1 MRKRILISVVLVA
14 AVVVLGIRIGYYFN
28 RADYK
33 SSQEYVIGVSQANM
47 REAWRLAL
55 INEIEAV
62 AANTESI
69 QVITADATSSVEKQK
84 KDVDKLLQ
92 YGVDLLIISPCD
104 SDKMTDTV
112 KSVYQEGIPVI
123 VMDRAVQGFD
133 YTLFIGPDNEL
144 VGKQGAECAA
154 ELLGGSGNV
163 LELCAVETSLQSRER
178 SDGFEEALKEK
189 YPDIHINRFNLG
201 SDMKDAAYDYI
212 CSVKEELSSYD
223 LIFSDMDAVALGAY
237 EALEELGLAEK
248 IMVVGCDGFVG
259 KDEGIDLVKQGKL
272 TATIACP
279 TGGKEAVQYAEDILQ
294 QKSGTPKQVILRS
307 STITAENADEY
318 LEQVNKKCVD
328 DGRTIR
334 MGYAQVGTESNWRLA
349 NTDSIEKAA
358 KEFNVELTIEIA
370 DQSQERQIEA
380 IRQFIREKMDVIV
393 VSPVVE
399 DGWLEVLQEAKEAGI
414 PVVISDRKINAG
426 EDLINTYIGADF
438 LEEGRRAMR
447 WLQSNGDFA
456 DRDIIN
462 ILELQGNKGASPTE
476 ERHEGFVEIMEEDS
490 RYQIAYSVN
499 GDFTYESG
507 KGAIEAY
514 LKDNDWDIQVIYA
527 HNDDM
532 ALGAIEALQSY
543 GLNPGEDFIIISVD
557 GTKEAFEAMIDGT
570 LNCSVECN
578 PLLGPPLMKAVR
590 DMIAGKEMPL
600 RIITEEKV
608 YDQTTAKE
616 DIRGRLY

>member
-1 MRKRILISVVLVA
+1 MKKRILISVVLLA
-14 AVVVLGIRIGYYFN
+14 AVVLLGIRIGYYFD

-55 INEIEAV
+55 INEIEDV

-69 QVITADATSSVEKQK
+69 QVITADATSSVDKQK
-84 KDVDKLLQ
+84 KDVEKLLQ
-92 YGVDLLIISPCD
+92 YGVDLLVISPCD
-104 SDKMTDTV
+104 SDQLTDTV
-112 KSVYQEGIPVI
+112 KSVYQQGIPVI
-123 VMDRAVQGFD
+123 VMDRAVKGFD

-154 ELLGGSGNV
+154 ELLGGRGNV

-178 SDGFEEALKEK
+178 SDGFEEDLKEN
-189 YPDIHINRFNLG
+189 YPDIHIKRFNLG
-201 SDMKDAAYDYI
+201 SDMRDAAFDYI

-237 EALEELGLAEK
+237 EALEEMGLADK

-279 TGGKEAVQYAEDILQ
+279 TGGKEAVQYAEDILR

-349 NTDSIEKAA
+349 NTESIKQAA
-358 KEFNVELTIEIA
+358 KEFNVDLTIEIA

-380 IRQFIREKMDVIV
+380 IRQFIKEKMDVIV

-447 WLQSNGDFA
+447 WLQSRGEFSDEEEVK
-456 DRDIIN
+456 

-476 ERHEGFVEIMEEDS
+476 ERHEGFVEIMEEDP
-490 RYQIAYSVN
+490 RYRIAYSVN
-499 GDFTYESG
+499 GDFTYEGG
-507 KGAIEAY
+507 KEAVEAY
-514 LKDNDWDIQVIYA
+514 LQENDWDIQVIYS

-532 ALGAIEALQSY
+532 ALGAIEALKSH
-543 GLNPGEDFIIISVD
+543 GLKPGEDVIIISVD

-590 DMIAGKEMPL
+590 DMISGKEMPL

-608 YDQTTAKE
+608 YDQTTARE
-616 DIRGRLY
+616 DIKGRSY